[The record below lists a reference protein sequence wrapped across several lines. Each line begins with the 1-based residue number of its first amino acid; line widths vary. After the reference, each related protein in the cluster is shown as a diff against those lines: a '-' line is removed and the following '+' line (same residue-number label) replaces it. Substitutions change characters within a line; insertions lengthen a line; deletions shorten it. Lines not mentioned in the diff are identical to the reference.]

1 MKRIWLNLSIARRS
15 LAHFKTRTALAVLGV
30 FLGTFSL
37 VVVSNLSST
46 MAKKTQLEIAALGE
60 NLVIVQSGTVRRFS
74 SRVSLISQA
83 NNLTME
89 DAWAI
94 HHQTRFVEDVSP
106 SGSKTFV
113 VRFGPVALS
122 ATLITGVTPNY
133 PQIRNF
139 HVRHGSFFTEADDAA
154 IRKVAVL
161 GHKVAE
167 KLFGSRDPIGESVL
181 IRSIPCRVIGVME
194 EKGADISGFDQDNQ
208 IFVPLNTYLKRFV
221 NQTFLSTVYVRV
233 SDERAISGAIK
244 EIEALL
250 RKRHRI
256 GPGEDDD
263 FTVIDMKDVLSLKSQ
278 ATDMIR
284 LLGRISAT
292 VSFAIGGIGILS
304 IMILMVNERRLEIGI
319 RRAVGSRKRDIVWQF
334 LMESS
339 FISLSGGLV
348 GIVCGFLFSTIL
360 FWILRFPFQVS
371 WFGLVFAFVA
381 SVAVGVM
388 AGIYPSRRAV
398 AIQPVDVIRS
408 A

>member
-1 MKRIWLNLSIARRS
+1 
-15 LAHFKTRTALAVLGV
+15 
-30 FLGTFSL
+30 
-37 VVVSNLSST
+37 
-46 MAKKTQLEIAALGE
+46 
-60 NLVIVQSGTVRRFS
+60 
-74 SRVSLISQA
+74 
-83 NNLTME
+83 
-89 DAWAI
+89 
-94 HHQTRFVEDVSP
+94 
-106 SGSKTFV
+106 
-113 VRFGPVALS
+113 
-122 ATLITGVTPNY
+122 
-133 PQIRNF
+133 
-139 HVRHGSFFTEADDAA
+139 
-154 IRKVAVL
+154 
-161 GHKVAE
+161 
-167 KLFGSRDPIGESVL
+167 
-181 IRSIPCRVIGVME
+181 
-194 EKGADISGFDQDNQ
+194 
-208 IFVPLNTYLKRFV
+208 LKRFV
-221 NQTFLSTVYVRV
+221 NQTFVSTVYVRV
-233 SDERAISGAIK
+233 SDERAIPGAIK

-256 GPGEDDD
+256 SPGEDDD

-360 FWILRFPFQVS
+360 FRILRFPFQVS